1 MFGLNFF
8 WNVIP
13 MPAPPKGSRVIP
25 FFQATGSSGFMVFVK
40 VCEITGA
47 VLIAIP
53 KTRNWGLLVLRPIV
67 VNILAFNVFVM
78 DGAVVLQS
86 PVLIA
91 SVVAAYLL
99 WSGRE
104 KFFTLPHS

>member
-1 MFGLNFF
+1 
-8 WNVIP
+8 
-13 MPAPPKGSRVIP
+13 MPAPPEGSRVIP

-53 KTRNWGLLVLRPIV
+53 KTRNWGLLVLGPIV
-67 VNILAFNVFVM
+67 VNILAFSVCVAG
-78 DGAVVLQS
+78 GAVVLQS

-91 SVVAAYLL
+91 SVVATYLL

-104 KFFTLPHS
+104 KFFTLFHS